1 MKKINLII
9 VAIVAIVIYSCNNK
23 NEEFNAPTFKVTSF
37 ERIYINGTYNC
48 KASIVITDIPKAYS
62 IDGLLYADTIT
73 LIDIDIPKYEYDIQL
88 LDKRKL
94 YFNVYGKHKGN
105 IKIKIAWTSKEDR
118 KKYLVGWHLTYGYG
132 KNCSILMIDLD
143 QK

>member
-9 VAIVAIVIYSCNNK
+9 FAIISIIMSSCNNK
-23 NEEFNAPTFKVTSF
+23 NEEFNIPTFKITSF
-37 ERIYINGTYNC
+37 ERIYTNGSYNC
-48 KASIVITDIPKAYS
+48 KASITITNIPKEYS

-73 LIDIDIPKYEYDIQL
+73 LIDIDIPNYKYNIHS

-94 YFNVYGKHKGN
+94 YFNAYGKHKGN
-105 IKIKIAWTSKEDR
+105 INIKLDWTSKEDR
-118 KKYLVGWHLTYGYG
+118 KNYLVGWHLTYGYG
-132 KNCSILMIDLD
+132 QNCSILMIDLN